1 MIVSY
6 WIQFSVILGLKKT
19 IQKGKGELFLN
30 GTDVLNTLRIH
41 KTITGN
47 GFSYV
52 TTDYYETQAFR
63 LGYSWK
69 F

>member
-1 MIVSY
+1 MN
-6 WIQFSVILGLKKT
+6 LGLKKT
-19 IQKGKGELFLN
+19 IQKGKGELYLN
-30 GTDVLNTLRIH
+30 ASDVLNTLRIH

-47 GFSYV
+47 GFYYV

-63 LGYSWK
+63 VGYSRK